1 MTETFLAIIAMMVA
15 LLAAMA
21 IAVGVT
27 SAVTDGGTGKENG
40 LRGTANPAR
49 AIGSKAQAKTR
60 KRFLEGA
67 IRRAADQPSVGLER
81 AVVGRLAA
89 VRGWG
94 ESYSDV
100 ILRLSKG

>member
-1 MTETFLAIIAMMVA
+1 
-15 LLAAMA
+15 
-21 IAVGVT
+21 
-27 SAVTDGGTGKENG
+27 
-40 LRGTANPAR
+40 
-49 AIGSKAQAKTR
+49 
-60 KRFLEGA
+60 
-67 IRRAADQPSVGLER
+67 VGLER

>member
-49 AIGSKAQAKTR
+49 AVNWKA
-60 KRFLEGA
+60 
-67 IRRAADQPSVGLER
+67 
-81 AVVGRLAA
+81 
-89 VRGWG
+89 
-94 ESYSDV
+94 
-100 ILRLSKG
+100 